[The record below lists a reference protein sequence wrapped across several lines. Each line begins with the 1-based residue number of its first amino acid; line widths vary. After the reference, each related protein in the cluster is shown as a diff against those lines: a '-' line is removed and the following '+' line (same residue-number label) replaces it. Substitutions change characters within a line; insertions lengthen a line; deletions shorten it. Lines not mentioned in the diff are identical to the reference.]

1 MSDVSESAARLALA
15 AGWWPAGAIAP
26 LGDGHIHATWLVEHA
41 SAANGRFVLQRI
53 STTVFADPA
62 SLMTTVASV
71 VAHVSARAPGWVPT
85 LEPTRSGALFH
96 VAADHT
102 WWRLW
107 RYIEGGRTLPM
118 LRTSD
123 EAEAAGR
130 AFGRFQQLLAD
141 LKAPVPD
148 PIPGFMQLDHYLR
161 LLDAVRESAGARADA
176 SEIVPLLDVVDRRRD
191 MADAFATR
199 DRLVHADCK
208 VDNLLFAAADH
219 RVICVLDL
227 DTVMRG
233 HWAWDAGDLIR
244 SAAGDADGVS
254 VERFGALVRGMA
266 AEGAIDAIPEE
277 WALAPRYVT
286 LMLAVRFLTDHL
298 QGDRYFRVSRA
309 GENLARA
316 RVQFRLFDAFERQE
330 AAMVRA
336 VRAG

>member
-1 MSDVSESAARLALA
+1 MSDANESAARAALA
-15 AGWWPAGAIAP
+15 AGWWRASAIAP
-26 LGDGHIHATWLVEHA
+26 LGDGHIHATWLVER
-41 SAANGRFVLQRI
+41 AAAGNERFVLQRI

-62 SLMTTVASV
+62 SLMATIESV
-71 VAHVSARAPGWVPT
+71 VAHVSARAPGWVPA
-85 LEPTRSGALFH
+85 LESSRSGALFH
-96 VAADHT
+96 VAPDNT

-107 RYIEGGRTLPM
+107 RYIEGGRTLPA
-118 LRTSD
+118 LRTAE

-130 AFGRFQQLLAD
+130 AFGRFQRLLAD
-141 LKAPVPD
+141 LKTPVPD

-161 LLDAVRESAGARADA
+161 RLDAVRDQAGAVADTR
-176 SEIVPLLDVVDRRRD
+176 EIAALLDVVERRRD
-191 MADAFATR
+191 LADAFANR
-199 DRLVHADCK
+199 DRLVHGDCK
-208 VDNLLFAAADH
+208 VDNLLFGAADQ

-244 SAAGDADGVS
+244 SASGDADGVS
-254 VERFGALVRGMA
+254 TRRFAALVRGMA
-266 AEGAIDAIPEE
+266 AEGAIDATAEE

-298 QGDRYFRVSRA
+298 EGDRYFRVSRA

-316 RVQFRLFDAFERQE
+316 RVQFRLLDAFERQD